1 MSLAAV
7 LPVESEV
14 AGRLLYLLALLA
26 AGVGARA
33 VGLLDETRTER
44 LNSVAF
50 YVALPALVFTSVY
63 GQPLGSLL
71 SPALVVGLWLV
82 LFGTAAVAWY
92 VHRYFSPDG
101 RRGVAVVQSYHTNVG
116 YLGLPL
122 VALTFGEQTTAVA
135 SLVLGVVAVTQLPLT
150 VLLLVRVND
159 GDVDI
164 REEVGQLARNPVLVA
179 LLLGMVAS
187 TLSAPVPP
195 TAAAGLGA
203 LSELALPVALLCVGA
218 SLPMD
223 VASVDLGATGA
234 IVALKLAWMPALAWV
249 VFSAL
254 GVSAQTFVA
263 GVVMLAMPTAVSTF
277 VYAGELGG
285 DDQFASVNIFV
296 TTVASL
302 GSLFVLL
309 QVL

>member
-1 MSLAAV
+1 MSAPGPSV
-7 LPVESEV
+7 CS
-14 AGRLLYLLALLA
+14 
-26 AGVGARA
+26 
-33 VGLLDETRTER
+33 TRRER
-44 LNSVAF
+44 TDF

-63 GQPLGSLL
+63 GQPLGDLL

-82 LFGTAAVAWY
+82 VFGTAVVAWY
-92 VHRYFSPDG
+92 VHRYFSPDS

-135 SLVLGVVAVTQLPLT
+135 SLVLGIVAVTQLPLT
-150 VLLLVRVND
+150 VLLLVSVND
-159 GDVDI
+159 GDVRLRD
-164 REEVGQLARNPVLVA
+164 EVGNLCRNPVLVA
-179 LLLGMVAS
+179 LLVGMAAS
-187 TLSAPVPP
+187 TLNVAVP
-195 TAAAGLGA
+195 AAAADGLGA
-203 LSELALPVALLCVGA
+203 LSELALPIALLCVGA
-218 SLPMD
+218 SLPLD
-223 VASVDLGATGA
+223 VASVNPSATGA
-234 IVALKLAWMPALAWV
+234 IVALKLAWMPALAWA

-254 GVSAQTFVA
+254 GVAAQTFVA
-263 GVVMLAMPTAVSTF
+263 AVVMLAMPTAVSTF

-309 QVL
+309 QLV